1 MFSEWELR
9 RGINLAKSFDLP
21 DCETLRAFAA
31 LAIPMHGFSRGI
43 QIVIPTRIPLLWY
56 RGARRTAAARKA
68 IEVGAF
74 IAAAALLSYL
84 VLRPGW

>member
-1 MFSEWELR
+1 M
-9 RGINLAKSFDLP
+9 
-21 DCETLRAFAA
+21 AF
-31 LAIPMHGFSRGI
+31 LQGM

-56 RGARRTAAARKA
+56 RGARRAAAARKA

>member
-31 LAIPMHGFSRGI
+31 LAIPMHGFLAGDADRDPAENSIAVVPRRAASRC
-43 QIVIPTRIPLLWY
+43 RE
-56 RGARRTAAARKA
+56 K
-68 IEVGAF
+68 
-74 IAAAALLSYL
+74 SD
-84 VLRPGW
+84 